1 MALLLADSDLTIP
14 YANRRLAFA
23 IMNIEVL
30 GDLRLGTTAQRN
42 KSRQKTA
49 NQLEAE
55 ITGRWHNQ

>member
-14 YANRRLAFA
+14 YANTRLALA
-23 IMNIEVL
+23 IMNFEVL

-42 KSRQKTA
+42 KSRQKTE